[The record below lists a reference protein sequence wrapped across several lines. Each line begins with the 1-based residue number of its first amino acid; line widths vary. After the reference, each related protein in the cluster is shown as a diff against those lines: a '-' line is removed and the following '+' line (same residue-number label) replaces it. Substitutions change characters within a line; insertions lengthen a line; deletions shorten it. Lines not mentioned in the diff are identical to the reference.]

1 MRLGDV
7 LDQAIHSAT
16 VVPRLSAAAIK
27 AGLGPSGVFEVLR
40 ISEAALRI
48 AAAHG
53 RGVPGRTN
61 ALRHFMW
68 QAVLTA
74 RYGVDAA
81 RTIAD
86 AQEAGTPNRKDSGV
100 DQHNNAVGQEY
111 GAAHTSELQAG
122 SASEVLNLLV
132 PVALEKW
139 ESDELIWVKPRS

>member
-1 MRLGDV
+1 MGLGDL
-7 LDQAIHSAT
+7 LDQAIHSST

-40 ISEAALRI
+40 VSEAALRI

-68 QAVLTA
+68 QAVLSA

-86 AQEAGTPNRKDSGV
+86 AQEAGTPSRKDSSV
-100 DQHNNAVGQEY
+100 DQHNNAVGQDY
-111 GAAHTSELQAG
+111 GASHASELQAG
-122 SASEVLNLLV
+122 SASEVLTLLV

-139 ESDELIWVKPRS
+139 ESDELIWVKPR